1 MTDISIKLSAY
12 LDGELDA
19 AEARSVEALL
29 EKDPALQAEL
39 DALIAADAMAEKQF
53 DALLGDPVP
62 LALAQKIKALPVGD
76 APMRRAP
83 RPVWGALAAG
93 LALFVFGGMGGYLV
107 RDRIAPA
114 GEQVAR
120 AGWLNDIADYHA
132 VYSGQQR
139 HLVEVTADES
149 DHLKQWLGTS
159 IGVAFSIPDLTGFG
173 LTFEGGRLLVA
184 NGRPVGQLM
193 YRQGDRLVPAKQPE
207 WRHRIC
213 AGFQGTDDQGVR
225 FRFMETKRSGLCRG
239 RPWRSARSRG
249 HCGHSSTRDL
259 SSGQ

>member
-12 LDGELDA
+12 LDGELDP

-39 DALIAADAMAEKQF
+39 DALIAADAMAEEQF

-62 LALAQKIKALPVGD
+62 LALAQKIKALPVGT
-76 APMRRAP
+76 PPSRAAS

-120 AGWLNDIADYHA
+120 AGWLTDIADYHA
-132 VYSGQQR
+132 VYSSQQR

-193 YRQGDRLVPAKQPE
+193 YRQADGTVIALCLQSSPNGDTGSAPVFKEQTIKGFDFVSWKQNGAAYVVVGPGGQPDLE
-207 WRHRIC
+207 AI
-213 AGFQGTDDQGVR
+213 ADTA
-225 FRFMETKRSGLCRG
+225 
-239 RPWRSARSRG
+239 AREI
-249 HCGHSSTRDL
+249 
-259 SSGQ
+259 